1 MTSQTTPDFL
11 KTVKGQYLMKEEY
24 IEKYNYTIAIPY
36 IKYELI
42 NCFYSHFENL
52 ILLDKLNYNVVEKL
66 IGEEIQDK
74 FYDKDIFKDIE
85 LSEKAIAMREKDIA
99 KMIQIVRES
108 VKRNRLKH
116 ILKRTV
122 SKILN

>member
-1 MTSQTTPDFL
+1 
-11 KTVKGQYLMKEEY
+11 MKEEY